1 MHRRS
6 ALSLSALTV
15 PAIVMVVAVTAGAAG
30 GPRVPGVRSPRG
42 HVAVI
47 PCLDARGAR
56 TLLKRHPTACAVFGP
71 GGSFAQG
78 VNLAGLRWRHWGG
91 RRPTA
96 TGYSLGFHQPFAHQ
110 RVSVRVYAR
119 SKLSCG
125 VLYQLL
131 SVRAG
136 HGRARVITLPGCPG
150 ARP

>member
-1 MHRRS
+1 M
-6 ALSLSALTV
+6 SLSTLALL
-15 PAIVMVVAVTAGAAG
+15 AVVLLAAVAAGAAN
-30 GPRVPGVRSPRG
+30 GPRVPRVRSPRG
-42 HVAVI
+42 HVALI
-47 PCLDARGAR
+47 YCLDARGAHVV
-56 TLLKRHPTACAVFGP
+56 LKRHPKACAVFGP

-96 TGYSLGFHQPFAHQ
+96 TGFSLGFHQPFAHQ

-119 SKLSCG
+119 SGLRCG

-131 SVRAG
+131 SVRTG
-136 HGRARVITLPGCPG
+136 HGPARVVTLPGCPG